1 MSQINKEEAARSI
14 FGIGRNDGC
23 EYLFL
28 TTPQLKAIADTLAV
42 TDELDAVYDAQ
53 GSAQQYA
60 AIFNTVRKIHE
71 EAQAAFPKKDIRALL
86 LGSIVKCYLD
96 VGTLILGTELKQYQD
111 DYSATV
117 AAARMRKLFLRK
129 IISGDLDDEG
139 QGFLNYLLGK

>member
-1 MSQINKEEAARSI
+1 MSQLNKEEAARSI

-23 EYLFL
+23 VYLFL
-28 TTPQLKAIADTLAV
+28 TTPQLKAIADTLDV

-53 GSAQQYA
+53 GSARQYA
-60 AIFNTVRKIHE
+60 AIFDKVRKLHE
-71 EAQAAFPKKDIRALL
+71 EVQAMLPKKDVRALL

-96 VGTLILGTELKQYQD
+96 LGTLMLATELKQYQD

-129 IISGDLDDEG
+129 IMSGDLDDEG